1 LKEIFYKI
9 AFLYPRLYAFF
20 CYYRKKEQRREF
32 EEKVRL
38 FCPESQAPDRIQ
50 RIVRGIFELRGSRK
64 LQRYLIPQMGD
75 QFIKVFVTT
84 EGLEYLDQA
93 LKEGRGI
100 LLMAPHIGNPH
111 IGICVLR
118 LMGYEITIIKGGKP
132 RKPKFPK
139 IRYSDPHAYTVFTED
154 TSLSKTSKER
164 IFDILKSG
172 RILYYSGDAS
182 LGKRNVEVSFLGK
195 PMLFPTGTL
204 HLAREANAIVFPFIH
219 LYRRGKI
226 QLILKERMD
235 EGWIHGEG
243 GYRRIIEAF
252 ATLLESYIHKYPEE
266 YMGFYGDTVVNHYYR
281 SHRSPLLR
289 EGET

>member
-1 LKEIFYKI
+1 
-9 AFLYPRLYAFF
+9 
-20 CYYRKKEQRREF
+20 
-32 EEKVRL
+32 
-38 FCPESQAPDRIQ
+38 
-50 RIVRGIFELRGSRK
+50 
-64 LQRYLIPQMGD
+64 MGD

-111 IGICVLR
+111 IGFYVLR

-132 RKPKFPK
+132 R
-139 IRYSDPHAYTVFTED
+139 
-154 TSLSKTSKER
+154 
-164 IFDILKSG
+164 
-172 RILYYSGDAS
+172 
-182 LGKRNVEVSFLGK
+182 
-195 PMLFPTGTL
+195 LFPTGTL
-204 HLAREANAIVFPFIH
+204 HLACEANAIVFPFSH

-226 QLILKERMD
+226 QLIFKERMD

-252 ATLLESYIHKYPEE
+252 TTLLESYIHKYPEE